1 MALINPPAWMQAG
14 SYAARTDRLVISG
27 LLGYPGF
34 LADEATPLRIRQGVK
49 PSYTNQQ
56 LKARAAAT
64 PNMTVIVS
72 AGFCVIDNHDS
83 GGVGTYVCANDADV
97 TLTIAPAGG
106 AGQFRKDAVV
116 ASVYDAETAGTFNE
130 WRLEVIQG
138 TYAASAGAAVRP
150 SVPPNAQ
157 LIADVAVNASVTSI
171 SAANIA
177 DTRQFTTGLGGILE
191 VASNNAPN
199 RMHPGQVQYLT
210 DTDVFEVGQLAGTK
224 RQIREVIRPSTS
236 DQIGMPASFG
246 TTGVF
251 VDFTSGQWPP
261 VTVTVPPSGSVKVTI
276 GAAVANTNTSTSTA
290 WAAWRASGASSM
302 AASEKNSVT
311 TVGARTYASRSY
323 QLNGLTPG
331 TALTITPQWNVS
343 SAGTVGTVTRVS
355 DGQLI
360 VEPVA

>member
-1 MALINPPAWMQAG
+1 MALINPPAWMQAN
-14 SYAARTDRLVISG
+14 SYPARTDRLVVSA

-34 LADEATPLRIRQGVK
+34 LVDEATPMRIRQGVK
-49 PSYTNQQ
+49 PSYANQQ

-97 TLTIAPAGG
+97 TLTIAAAGG

-116 ASVYDAETAGTFNE
+116 ASVYDAETAGSVSE

-138 TYAASAGAAVRP
+138 AYAASAGAAVRP

-157 LIADVAVNASVTSI
+157 LIADIAVGASVTSI
-171 SAANIA
+171 SAANIT

-210 DTDVFEVGQLAGTK
+210 DTDLFEVGQLAGTK
-224 RQIREVIRPSTS
+224 RQVREYIRPSTS
-236 DQIGMPASFG
+236 LQAANPPFNA
-246 TTGVF
+246 TATY
-251 VDFTSGQWPP
+251 VDFLSASWAP
-261 VTVTVPPSGSVKVTI
+261 VTVTVPPSGMVRVTI
-276 GAAVANTNTSTSTA
+276 SGDAQNTNTATSTCHIT
-290 WAAWRASGASSM
+290 WRASGT
-302 AASEKNSVT
+302 T
-311 TVGARTYASRSY
+311 TVTASPFNSFTVAGIRVAGSRTR
-323 QLNGLTPG
+323 LLTGLTPG
-331 TALTITPQWNVS
+331 GSLTITPQWNIS
-343 SAGTVGTVTRVS
+343 SGSSSTAQIAGGTLEVT
-355 DGQLI
+355 
-360 VEPVA
+360 PVP